1 MRKQY
6 EILDYLLIASLY
18 NYYNRM
24 KRKLSLFVL
33 ILLGSFTIFAEAD
46 AAITWRNFTDTTAYK
61 SYNLK
66 FGIKAKSQIESFDV
80 IVNNQDMKGLH
91 VVAADGYD
99 MVKTKSVLLNEGA
112 NIIEAIVKTANGVS
126 KSKKTI
132 IRKSLENPVITDTV
146 VVDDLDFDELFSKAI
161 FGDPDA
167 QYQLGMK
174 YLKGSKEVDKD
185 LFESSLWFR
194 ESAMA
199 GNHSGEYEFACA
211 LMEGRGILKNVP
223 LSIRYLKLA
232 SEGKHPQSMLKLGI
246 CYETGLGV
254 TKDIAKAKEL
264 YSKCPLKEAKQRLN
278 TLK

>member
-1 MRKQY
+1 M
-6 EILDYLLIASLY
+6 
-18 NYYNRM
+18 
-24 KRKLSLFVL
+24 VL
-33 ILLGSFTIFAEAD
+33 VCFNAFAESD
-46 AAITWRNFTDTTAYK
+46 AVITWLNYSDTTTYK

-66 FGIKAKSQIESFDV
+66 FGIKAKSQIEAFDV
-80 IVNNQDMKGLH
+80 IVNNQDMKGLNT
-91 VVAADGYD
+91 VVADGYD
-99 MVKTKSVLLNEGA
+99 MVRTKSVLLNEGP
-112 NIIEAIVKTANGVS
+112 NIIEALVKTANGVS
-126 KSKKTI
+126 KSKRTIVRKT
-132 IRKSLENPVITDTV
+132 LENPVITDTV
-146 VVDDLDFDELFSKAI
+146 VVDIDFDELFTKALI
-161 FGDPDA
+161 GDPET
-167 QYQLGMK
+167 QYLLGMK

-199 GNHSGEYEFACA
+199 GNHNGEYEFACA

-264 YSKCPLKEAKQRLN
+264 YSKCPLMEAKQRLN